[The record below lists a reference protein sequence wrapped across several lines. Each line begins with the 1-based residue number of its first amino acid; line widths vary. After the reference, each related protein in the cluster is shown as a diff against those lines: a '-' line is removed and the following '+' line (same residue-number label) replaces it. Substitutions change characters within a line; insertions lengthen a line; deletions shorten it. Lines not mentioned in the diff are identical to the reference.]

1 MKNLIVRPDGDYYN
15 FGIRK
20 PVLNCKELLSN
31 HPWEEFLIN
40 KWVYMYDK
48 SEGRNIYI
56 KHVFRN
62 SRIIQVIYSGLDILG
77 DGTYILYKAKVKHLE
92 DKKFMVIPDE
102 FALLM
107 GSFECEDYLKKLL
120 EEKYMTEEEYQ
131 IFNNKKALDEF
142 AQNLVFM
149 PI

>member
-1 MKNLIVRPDGDYYN
+1 MKNLKILPDGDYYN

-20 PVLNCKELLSN
+20 PVLNCRELLSN
-31 HPWEEFLIN
+31 HPWEEYLIN
-40 KWVYMYDK
+40 KWVYMYDR
-48 SEGRNIYI
+48 SEDRNIYI
-56 KHVFRN
+56 KHVFIN

-107 GSFECEDYLKKLL
+107 GSFECEDYLKKLY
-120 EEKYMTEEEYQ
+120 EEKYITEKEYE
-131 IFNNKKALDEF
+131 IFSDKKLLAEYSK
-142 AQNLVFM
+142 NLVFM